1 MMIGVPDLLPYAA
14 RVLQRCAWAASSRV
28 ALNSEA
34 RSYFAYC
41 ELANIE
47 PFPINGYNLTLYATW
62 LALSGRLKS
71 ADSIAQYISAVSVLH
86 SERGL
91 QCVTPTQFGPLGQ
104 VIRGFR
110 RMAQR
115 PVKRSHPITPPILF
129 NLLAATPLH
138 HPVLRVSIILT
149 IFHAFGLLL
158 FLSMVRS
165 ANLVPKTRS
174 NIDWDAILQW
184 KNVRSINGGVL
195 LIVHKSK
202 TNQFA
207 GQPHEI
213 PLAASPDLRFCPV
226 TALRRLM
233 RVYGPENCGP
243 DSPVFRIP
251 TSSGVWLPMIKSD
264 YVSYFKSRIS
274 GMGLNS
280 SNFSLHGFRHGSI
293 QQMLLVEGNIALCK
307 IQSGHTS
314 DAILAYSTV
323 PATRR
328 LDISARV
335 NRHLA
340 SNFPPI
346 A

>member
-1 MMIGVPDLLPYAA
+1 MMSGVPELLPFAA
-14 RVLQRCAWAASSRV
+14 RVLQRCAWAASSR
-28 ALNSEA
+28 ASINSEA
-34 RSYFAYC
+34 RSYFTYC
-41 ELANIE
+41 ELASIN
-47 PFPINGYNLTLYATW
+47 PFPIDGYNLTLYATW

-91 QCVTPTQFGPLGQ
+91 PCVTPTQFGPLAQ

-138 HPVLRVSIILT
+138 HPGLRVSSILT

-158 FLSMVRS
+158 FLSMLRS
-165 ANLVPKTRS
+165 ANMVPKTRS

-184 KNVRSINGGVL
+184 RNVRTITGGVL
-195 LIVHKSK
+195 LVIHKSK

-233 RVYGPENCGP
+233 RIYGPENCGP

-251 TSSGVWLPMIKSD
+251 TSSGTWLPMIKND
-264 YVSYFKSRIS
+264 YIAYFKTRIS
-274 GMGLNS
+274 GMGLNPGDY
-280 SNFSLHGFRHGSI
+280 SLHGFRAGSI
-293 QQMLLVEGNIALCK
+293 QQMLLVEGNLALCK
-307 IQSGHTS
+307 IQSGHSS

-323 PATRR
+323 PATSR

-335 NRHLA
+335 NRRLA